1 MKRLLLAAACVLSLA
16 ACSDPPGATDTLSS
30 AGYKDIK
37 ITGYSFFGCGEG
49 DFYHTAF
56 TALGLD
62 GVRIR
67 GAVCEG
73 FFFKGATIR
82 TFGRVR

>member
-1 MKRLLLAAACVLSLA
+1 MKRLLLAAACILSLA
-16 ACSDPPGATDTLSS
+16 GCSDPPGATDTLSS

-37 ITGYSFFGCGEG
+37 TTGYSFFGCGED
-49 DFYHTAF
+49 DFYHTGF

-67 GAVCEG
+67 GAVCG
-73 FFFKGATIR
+73 GLFFKGDTIR
-82 TFGRVR
+82 VFGRVR